1 MAKKNSSCFMLIMY
15 TNLPSFSI
23 FIQIFNCC
31 VNLAYTCRCQ
41 GYIKARMKS
50 EEKRR
55 TRFHSG
61 HGGCVCVCVS
71 VFNMGFHTG
80 KMSAAT
86 FVVIPRTLVLQE
98 VIQSVVT
105 VCLGATILMHYAFFI
120 LS

>member
-1 MAKKNSSCFMLIMY
+1 M
-15 TNLPSFSI
+15 
-23 FIQIFNCC
+23 
-31 VNLAYTCRCQ
+31 
-41 GYIKARMKS
+41 
-50 EEKRR
+50 
-55 TRFHSG
+55 
-61 HGGCVCVCVS
+61 CVS

-105 VCLGATILMHYAFFI
+105 VCLRATILMHYAFFI

>member
-1 MAKKNSSCFMLIMY
+1 MLIMK

-31 VNLAYTCRCQ
+31 VNVSYMCRCQ

-61 HGGCVCVCVS
+61 HGGCLCVS
-71 VFNMGFHTG
+71 VFNVGFHTG
-80 KMSAAT
+80 KMSATT

-105 VCLGATILMHYAFFI
+105 VCLRATILMHYAFLYEQNLWTLLF
-120 LS
+120 SVE